1 MYEYIEGEIQRRSAV
16 RIVIDV
22 GGVGFDLMTPPGLPF
37 PREGRTRVWTH
48 FVVREDS
55 QTLYGFPDGNT
66 RDLFRLLLR
75 VRGVGPAMALGV
87 IAGMTRDELVEA
99 VRTDD
104 LKRLTRIKGVG
115 KKTAEQI
122 VLDLRDKLASFTD
135 EHLADV
141 TLHPPGGAQA
151 GPAWSSEKQNLMD
164 ALAALVS
171 VGYAEKDAQRQ
182 VDRAEQEVGASDL
195 ENLVRAALS

>member
-1 MYEYIEGEIQRRSAV
+1 MYEYIEGEVKRRSAV

-22 GGVGFDLMTPPGLPF
+22 NGVGYDLMTPPGLPF

-55 QTLYGFPDGNT
+55 QTLYGFPDANT
-66 RDLFRLLLR
+66 RDLFRMLLR

-87 IAGMTRDELVEA
+87 IAGMTREELVES

-104 LKRLTRIKGVG
+104 LKRLTRVKGVG

-122 VLDLRDKLASFTD
+122 VLDLRDKVADFAE

-141 TLHPPGGAQA
+141 TLHPPGA
-151 GPAWSSEKQNLMD
+151 GQGKPARSSEKQNLLD

-182 VDRAEQEVGASDL
+182 VDRAADEVGAANL
-195 ENLVRAALS
+195 EDLVRAALS